1 MSEKDIDISVVFT
14 AYNEQMNLRPLL
26 DRIDTTLKSLGRGHE
41 IVAVDNGSS
50 DGSDGIL
57 TECLNVFPHLV
68 VVSLVRNFGYDGG
81 IVAGLEHAKG
91 RWVVVMD
98 GDQQDPPEAI
108 PRFLQKAEEGYE
120 IVFGLRRKRTEGM
133 LLGTMM
139 KLYYRIWR
147 TLANI
152 DVPRDAGNFGVMSRE
167 VVDVINRL
175 PERNKFIRG
184 LRAWTGFRSTG
195 LEYHRDARPLGT
207 TKFSFFGYVDHALN
221 GITAFSTTP
230 LRMFTYGGLMGI
242 AAFLF
247 LAALAIVMRALELMG
262 VPILPYSI
270 ASGFTTL
277 ALSIFISASVNL
289 LGLGI
294 IGEYVGRN
302 LEESKHRPNYLVR
315 KVRKSP

>member
-1 MSEKDIDISVVFT
+1 MSEKDVDISVVFT
-14 AYNEQMNLRPLL
+14 AYNEQMNLKPLL
-26 DRIDTTLKSLGRGHE
+26 DRIDTTLKSLGRAHE

-57 TECLNVFPHLV
+57 SECLNAYPHLV

-98 GDQQDPPEAI
+98 GDQQDPPEEI

-133 LLGTMM
+133 LLGIMM

-147 TLANI
+147 RLANI

-207 TKFSFFGYVDHALN
+207 TKFSAFGYVDHALN

-242 AAFLF
+242 VAFLF
-247 LAALAIVMRALELMG
+247 LAAMVVVMRALEVMG
-262 VPILPYSI
+262 APIVPYSI

-277 ALSIFISASVNL
+277 FLSIFVSASVNL

-302 LEESKHRPNYLVR
+302 LEESKHRPDYLVR
-315 KVRKSP
+315 KVRRSS